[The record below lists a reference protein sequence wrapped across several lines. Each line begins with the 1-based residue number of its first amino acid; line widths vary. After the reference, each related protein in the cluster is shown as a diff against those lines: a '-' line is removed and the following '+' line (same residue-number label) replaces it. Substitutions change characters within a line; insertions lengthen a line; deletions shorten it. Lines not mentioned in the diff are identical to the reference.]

1 MTIPLFDR
9 ATEAQRFIA
18 AEAGQRN
25 PRVAIVLGS
34 GLSDIAQAIN
44 EPVEIPYQQIPHFV
58 QSTVEGH
65 PGKLIVGDCGGIDVA
80 LMNGR
85 FHFYEGYSME
95 QVTLPIRT
103 FSLMG
108 IRSLILTNAA
118 GGINKRL
125 GPGSIMIISDHLNLM
140 GENPLLG
147 PNEDRFGPR
156 FPDMTHVYSESY
168 IELAQE
174 AAKTIGLDLIPGV
187 YAGLRGPTYETPAE
201 VRMLRTLGADA
212 VGMSTVPEAIVARHS
227 DMSVLAFSCVTNYAA
242 GMTDAEINH
251 EDVISTG
258 RATGKKLSEL
268 ILKIVPQIS
277 SIAGS

>member
-9 ATEAQRFIA
+9 ATEAQRFIM
-18 AEAGQRN
+18 AEAGQRS

-34 GLSDIAQAIN
+34 GLSDVAQAVRDA
-44 EPVEIPYQQIPHFV
+44 VEIPYQQIPHFV

-65 PGKLIVGDCGGIDVA
+65 AGKLILGECGGVEVA
-80 LMNGR
+80 VMKGR

-95 QVTLPIRT
+95 EITLPIRA
-103 FSLMG
+103 FSLLG

-118 GGINKRL
+118 GSIDKRL
-125 GPGSIMIISDHLNLM
+125 APGSLMIISDHLNLM

-147 PNEDRFGPR
+147 PNDARFGPR
-156 FPDMTHVYSESY
+156 FPDMTEVYSDSY
-168 IELAQE
+168 IALALE
-174 AAKTIGLDLIPGV
+174 AAKEIGLELPQGV

-227 DMSVLAFSCVTNYAA
+227 GISVLAFSCLTNYAA
-242 GMTDAEINH
+242 GLSDAAINH
-251 EDVISTG
+251 EDVIEIG
-258 RATGKKLSEL
+258 KAAGKKLAEL
-268 ILKIVPQIS
+268 ILKIVPRLHL
-277 SIAGS
+277 